1 MHIKKIQFSTRVIK
15 ISLIIEF
22 WSDGKMEIPR
32 NVVFR
37 LNRKIKMQQKFI
49 ALEYSLFFIV
59 SLLKSVVL
67 IQNIIMGDLLTYL
80 FL

>member
-1 MHIKKIQFSTRVIK
+1 
-15 ISLIIEF
+15 
-22 WSDGKMEIPR
+22 MEIPR